1 MFFNYKVSIQGR
13 IPFSGQSQGEKG
25 FLPFRIDTE
34 VTKEDRKRER
44 MRTIEAVHMQQAMS
58 SLTPGHSTSLPG
70 HTS

>member
-1 MFFNYKVSIQGR
+1 MTRELGV
-13 IPFSGQSQGEKG
+13 G

-44 MRTIEAVHMQQAMS
+44 IRTREAVHMQQAMT
-58 SLTPGHSTSLPG
+58 SLTQGHSTSLPG